1 MAGGSRSTWLIPFEV
16 GLAMVCGCWFATG
29 GVVRG
34 WLSASP
40 RLFADRVSSHRCNG
54 RDRRA
59 TAVPAATLEGWPNW
73 GNAHAD
79 NAFCFGGVGERFCR
93 WNRLVGP
100 RTIGYRWFRRCEDN
114 QAPRTLM
121 RYRSTTFGAIAHSLR
136 HQYGGRCPANEAK
149 ARFRNSNH
157 HHSSRC
163 PVVDGGTGSCA
174 FARENAPAGGEC
186 FRCLPA
192 STSAKE
198 PS

>member
-59 TAVPAATLEGWPNW
+59 TAVPAATLEGWPDW

-79 NAFCFGGVGERFCR
+79 NAFLVWRRWGAPPAVEPAGRAAHDRIPVVSPVRGQPSTANTDETPLHHVRRNRPQSSAISTAADARPPRGRQGSAAPPSPQQPMPGCR
-93 WNRLVGP
+93 WR
-100 RTIGYRWFRRCEDN
+100 D
-114 QAPRTLM
+114 
-121 RYRSTTFGAIAHSLR
+121 
-136 HQYGGRCPANEAK
+136 
-149 ARFRNSNH
+149 
-157 HHSSRC
+157 
-163 PVVDGGTGSCA
+163 GSCA
-174 FARENAPAGGEC
+174 FARENAPVG
-186 FRCLPA
+186 R
-192 STSAKE
+192 
-198 PS
+198 